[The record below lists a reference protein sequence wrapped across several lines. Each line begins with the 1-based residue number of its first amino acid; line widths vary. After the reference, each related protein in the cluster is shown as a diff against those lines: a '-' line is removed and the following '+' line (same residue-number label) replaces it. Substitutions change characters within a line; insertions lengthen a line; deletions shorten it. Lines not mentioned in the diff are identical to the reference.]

1 MRNFTIYPQQLD
13 AEAEPSFAI
22 KATYPEP
29 ERTRRYGALQ
39 VCTGWTRD
47 RVLERFR
54 RLNRHDAVAQLARDL
69 TAGLAVTVQMGRQE
83 LALWN
88 YA

>member
-1 MRNFTIYPQQLD
+1 MRTFTIYPQQAD
-13 AEAEPSFAI
+13 VESEPRFDI

-47 RVLERFR
+47 RVLEQFR
-54 RLNRHDAVAQLARDL
+54 RLDRHDAVAQLARDL

-83 LALWN
+83 LALWHH
-88 YA
+88 A